1 MEERELSEPQQ
12 GIKKRKIY
20 LYLAGII
27 AFSFCLRAPITSV
40 GPLVTT
46 IGTDLHVNSSMMG
59 MITTLPVLTF
69 GLCSSLVGKLA
80 HRLGASNTIVTGL
93 LFVAAGGFIRSFL
106 GIGGLWVGTI
116 LVGMGICA
124 GNVLIPSIIKQRFP
138 GQVGIL
144 TSVYTTT
151 MGIFAAIGAGASIPL
166 SQGLGL
172 GWRLAL
178 AVWSV
183 VALAAAILWVPQLG
197 GKKKTAQEAHGDSPK
212 ADHGSGRS
220 VGTSCRPPKT
230 DRSNLWR
237 SKTAWYMT
245 LFMGLQSLLF
255 YSVTSWMP
263 TIVQSQGL
271 SQQAAG
277 TMALLFQLVGLPIT
291 FLTPILTE
299 RMRRQEGLV
308 VIMGLL
314 YFGGLFLL
322 VFAPGQLFAVTLGV
336 ILMSV
341 CACGAFAW
349 AMATIGLRT
358 SSGGE
363 AAVLSGMVQ
372 SVGYLLA
379 AMGPL
384 LSGVIFDL
392 LGSWNW
398 TLLFY
403 FVAALGMTVF
413 GVLAARRKSL

>member
-1 MEERELSEPQQ
+1 MLERNANR
-12 GIKKRKIY
+12 GRTY

-46 IGTDLHVNSSMMG
+46 IGTNLHVSSSMMG

-69 GLCSSLVGKLA
+69 GLCSSFIGRLS
-80 HRLGASNTIVTGL
+80 HRLGASNTIVAGL
-93 LFVAAGGFIRSFL
+93 LFVAIGGTIRSFL
-106 GIGGLWVGTI
+106 GIPGLWIGTV

-138 GQVGIL
+138 GRVGIL

-151 MGIFAAIGAGASIPL
+151 MGIFASIGAGASIPL

-178 AVWSV
+178 VIWSV

-197 GKKKTAQEAHGDSPK
+197 GKEKTAQEADGDSRK
-212 ADHGSGRS
+212 ADRGLEQP
-220 VGTSCRPPKT
+220 VGANCRPPKT
-230 DRSNLWR
+230 GRSNLWH

-271 SQQAAG
+271 SQQTAG

-299 RMRRQEGLV
+299 RMKRQESLV

-322 VFAPGQLFAVTLGV
+322 VFAPGQLFAVTVGI

-358 SSGGE
+358 SSGEE

-379 AMGPL
+379 AIGPL
-384 LSGVIFDL
+384 MSGVIFDL

-403 FVAALGMTVF
+403 FAAALGMTIF